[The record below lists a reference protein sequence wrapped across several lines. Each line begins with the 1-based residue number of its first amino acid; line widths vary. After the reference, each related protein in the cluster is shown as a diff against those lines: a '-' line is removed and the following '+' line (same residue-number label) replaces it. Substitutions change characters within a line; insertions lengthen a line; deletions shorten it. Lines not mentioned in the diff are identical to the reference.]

1 MGSFLQIN
9 YQFQCSWL
17 IIRLAYRVW
26 ICHVCM
32 DIYKIQSA
40 SIVNIEVFFRG
51 VENSYIVSKLVS
63 LEKEGEKKR

>member
-1 MGSFLQIN
+1 MGSFFQIN

-17 IIRLAYRVW
+17 IIRLAYRVC

-32 DIYKIQSA
+32 DIYKIQST
-40 SIVNIEVFFRG
+40 SMVNIEVLIIG

-63 LEKEGEKKR
+63 LKKKGGK